1 MNTCLSDLAVLFQ
14 RDLATLAREISAY
27 PDDGSLWTM
36 VPGQPTCGGNL
47 ALHLVGNLRHFI
59 GAALGH
65 TGFQRD
71 RPLEFAT
78 KGMPRASLLES
89 IRTAADE
96 VAAALACLPPSRL
109 AEPFPLELGGAHPTI
124 QAVLLHLSTHLAFHL
139 GQLDYHRRAV
149 SGDATSVGP
158 VSLGH
163 LSSPPRK

>member
-1 MNTCLSDLAVLFQ
+1 MSTGLSDLSTLFE

-27 PDDGSLWTM
+27 PDDGSLWAA

-59 GAALGH
+59 GAALGR
-65 TGFQRD
+65 TDFKRD
-71 RPLEFAT
+71 RPLEFAA
-78 KGMPRASLLES
+78 KDVPRASLLES

-96 VAAALACLPPSRL
+96 VAAALASLPPSRL

-139 GQLDYHRRAV
+139 GQLDYHRRAAT
-149 SGDATSVGP
+149 GDASSVGP

-163 LSSPPRK
+163 LSNPPGK

>member
-1 MNTCLSDLAVLFQ
+1 MNSCLPDLAVLFE

-27 PDDGSLWTM
+27 PDDGSLWAAI
-36 VPGQPTCGGNL
+36 PGQPSCGGNL

-71 RPLEFAT
+71 RPLEFAA
-78 KGMPRASLLES
+78 KDVPRESLLES
-89 IRTAADE
+89 IRTATDE
-96 VAAALACLPPSRL
+96 VTAALATMPPSRL
-109 AEPFPLELGGAHPTI
+109 AEPFPLDLGGAHPTV

-139 GQLDYHRRAV
+139 GQLDYHRRAAT
-149 SGDATSVGP
+149 GDASSVGP

-163 LSSPPRK
+163 LSNPPGK